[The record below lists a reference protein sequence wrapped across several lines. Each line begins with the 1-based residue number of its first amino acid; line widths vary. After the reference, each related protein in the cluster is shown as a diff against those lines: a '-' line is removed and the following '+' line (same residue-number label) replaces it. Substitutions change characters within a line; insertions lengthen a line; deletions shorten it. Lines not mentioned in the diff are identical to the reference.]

1 MNTETEP
8 ANQTTLSSD
17 LLYMRIA
24 GLVFGKPLLIAPNA
38 AETVGLYLRSRMEGA
53 GPDANSFVGQE
64 QADRDGRWRGYRKVG
79 SVGIVS
85 VLGELV
91 NRGAWLGASSGL
103 TSYEGIIEQVRAAA
117 ADADVKHIV
126 LDINSPGGE
135 AYGMTDAARSIR
147 AIAKATGKRIVA
159 VVNAMAASAAY
170 GLACAADEIV
180 IAESGIAGSI
190 GVALVHFDRSGEL
203 EKRGVKATVITA
215 GKLKA
220 KGNPFGP
227 LDEEAAA
234 TLRAHIETIMG
245 GFVKLVADFRPKL
258 TRDAV
263 RKQEAA
269 TYLGEDAV
277 KVGLADRIGTFGD
290 VIAELTGT
298 KAIATGFRMSTTGRQ
313 DPASIELAAARAEG
327 VAEASARMTAILDH
341 DAARGREPFAR
352 HLALGTTLPVD
363 QAIGALEASPRER
376 QESTLAELMA
386 RAPSTSLGAPFLTG
400 SKEPVDTFEGK
411 FERGRDIALRSLGK
425 S

>member
-8 ANQTTLSSD
+8 ASQTTLSSD

-85 VLGELV
+85 ILGELV

-126 LDINSPGGE
+126 LDVNSPGGE

-170 GLACAADEIV
+170 GLASAADEIV
-180 IAESGIAGSI
+180 TAESGIAGSI

-203 EKRGVKATVITA
+203 ERRGVKATVITA

-234 TLRAHIETIMG
+234 TLRAHIETIMN
-245 GFVKLVADFRPKL
+245 GFVKLVADHRPKL

-263 RKQEAA
+263 RKQEAG
-269 TYLGEDAV
+269 TFLGEGAV
-277 KVGLADRIGTFGD
+277 KAGLADRVGTFGD

-298 KAIATGFRMSTTGRQ
+298 RQVTTSIRSSLGRQ

-327 VAEASARMTAILDH
+327 AAEAGARMAAILDH
-341 DAARGREPFAR
+341 EAARGRELFAR
-352 HLALGTTLPVD
+352 HLALNTSLPVD
-363 QAIGALEASPRER
+363 EAIGALEVSPAQR
-376 QESTLAELMA
+376 QGSSLAELMA
-386 RAPSTSLGAPFLTG
+386 QGPSTSLGAPFIRG
-400 SKEPVDTFEGK
+400 PAQPVDGFQ
-411 FERGRDIALRSLGK
+411 RGREIALRALGK
-425 S
+425 SVN